1 MSLLSHFY
9 FLLIFLIILFFIL
22 KIKSKLYLNYFS
34 IDARQQSEIA
44 FSLAASA
51 LPGNQQQDANIDILS
66 KQQPEKKDSPSQPIT
81 NPGDV
86 SQSTAIADRPKVKP
100 VSKKDGKYINKKS
113 SVKTVLQQQNL
124 NQAQVI

>member
-1 MSLLSHFY
+1 MLLLLSHF
-9 FLLIFLIILFFIL
+9 IILTIL
-22 KIKSKLYLNYFS
+22 FYIWKIKSKIYLNYFS
-34 IDARQQSEIA
+34 IDARQQQSDTA

-51 LPGNQQQDANIDILS
+51 LPGNQQLDANIGILS
-66 KQQPEKKDSPSQPIT
+66 KQLPEKKDAPSQPIT

-113 SVKTVLQQQNL
+113 TVKTALQQQNI
-124 NQAQVI
+124 NQAQVIY